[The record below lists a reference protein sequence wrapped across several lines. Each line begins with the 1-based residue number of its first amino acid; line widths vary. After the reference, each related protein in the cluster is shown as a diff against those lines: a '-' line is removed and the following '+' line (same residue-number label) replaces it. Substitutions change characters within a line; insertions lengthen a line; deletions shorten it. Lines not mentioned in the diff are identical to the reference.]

1 MIMDKNNRQN
11 LQHAVR
17 FFETLLRASSEGILI
32 TDSTK
37 NIIFVNDTFCK
48 FISSNRQDVIETN
61 LFMWLA
67 KMGHNAKDIW
77 KGLES
82 QINEHG
88 IAKDV
93 EFAMKAGEVM
103 RYFSVNSSLLE
114 KIDIEEEGLIISIWH
129 DDTQGK
135 LAKEELQRSH
145 GELEMRVKER
155 TAQLSNTNIEL
166 KSEITKLKK
175 MEGALQ
181 ESERK
186 YRRLF
191 DYSNEII
198 VFVDKFGKVLA
209 VNNRLKEILGFMPEE
224 VIGKYFFNL
233 GILGI
238 KELPDIVKMFKKA
251 VVEGRI
257 KDNTGKFLNKLE
269 LNLRAKNG
277 DLIFVETST
286 AILKKDGKIEGFLTN
301 IRDISE
307 RKQATEKLKA
317 SEKKYSTLVE
327 KGNDGIVIIQ
337 DHLLKF
343 INPTMAEISSFGM
356 NEVIGKPFIEFV
368 SLPFRKFVNDM
379 YLKRIAGEEIPNKYE
394 VELISKHGKIIPV
407 EINAS
412 LIEYEG
418 KPADMAIIRD
428 ITERKL
434 VEKEIKKSLK
444 EKEMLLSEIYHRV
457 KNNMQII
464 TSLLRLQSRH
474 VKEEKYREMFKES
487 QNRILSMS
495 LVHEKLY
502 QSKDLTQ
509 IDFNEYISDLIKG
522 LFQSYGA
529 NKGNIVLK
537 IDVKTILLGIDH
549 AIPCGLIINELVTNS
564 LKYAFPDRKDGEI
577 KVILRSTGENMIEL
591 TVGDNGIGIPE
602 DMDFKQTK
610 TLGLHLVTMLA
621 ENQLHGDIKLNRS
634 KGTEF
639 IIKFK

>member
-1 MIMDKNNRQN
+1 MTDKNNTQN
-11 LQHAVR
+11 LQNTIR
-17 FFETLLRASSEGILI
+17 LFETLLRASSEGMVI

-48 FISSNRQDVIETN
+48 FFSSNRQDMIGTN
-61 LFMWLA
+61 LFVWLA
-67 KMGHNAKDIW
+67 KTGHNAKDIW

-114 KIDIEEEGLIISIWH
+114 KIDIEEKDLIVSIWR

-135 LAKEELQRSH
+135 L
-145 GELEMRVKER
+145 
-155 TAQLSNTNIEL
+155 NIEL
-166 KSEITKLKK
+166 KSEIIELKK
-175 MEGALQ
+175 MESTLQ

-191 DYSNEII
+191 EYSNDII
-198 VFVDKFGKVLA
+198 VYVDKFGKVLA
-209 VNNRLKEILGFMPEE
+209 VNNKLKEILGFMPEE

-233 GILGI
+233 GIVGI
-238 KELPDIVKMFKKA
+238 KELPDIVKQFKKA
-251 VVEGRI
+251 VVEGMI

-269 LNLRAKNG
+269 LNLKAKSGN
-277 DLIFVETST
+277 LVFVETGT
-286 AILKKDGKIEGFLTN
+286 AILKNDGKIEGFLTN

-307 RKQATEKLKA
+307 RKQATERLKA

-337 DHLLKF
+337 DNVLKF
-343 INPTMAEISSFGM
+343 INPTMAEISSFAM
-356 NEVIGKPFIEFV
+356 SEVIGKPFIEFV
-368 SLPFRKFVNDM
+368 SSPFRKFVNDM
-379 YLKRIAGEEIPNKYE
+379 YIKRIAGEEIPNKYE

-407 EINAS
+407 EINAT

-428 ITERKL
+428 ISERKL
-434 VEKEIKKSLK
+434 VEKEIQKSLK

-464 TSLLRLQSRH
+464 TSLLRLQSRK
-474 VKEEKYREMFKES
+474 VKEEKYREMFIES

-509 IDFNEYISDLIKG
+509 IDFNEYISDLTKG
-522 LFQSYGA
+522 LFQSYGV
-529 NKGNIVLK
+529 NKSNIALK
-537 IDVKTILLGIDH
+537 IDVKSILLGIDY
-549 AIPCGLIINELVTNS
+549 AIPCGLIIN
-564 LKYAFPDRKDGEI
+564 
-577 KVILRSTGENMIEL
+577 
-591 TVGDNGIGIPE
+591 
-602 DMDFKQTK
+602 
-610 TLGLHLVTMLA
+610 
-621 ENQLHGDIKLNRS
+621 
-634 KGTEF
+634 
-639 IIKFK
+639 